1 MKPSRQRPS
10 RHHRVAGEQVL
21 VTDGG
26 RRDTDE
32 GEDWRWDPSVDEE
45 PVIEPDESGE
55 ETHADRSSDGTPS
68 GQDSPAG
75 GQGRQPGSGAPPTRG
90 PDADQPHDTPG
101 EALPPESSADT
112 ESAENSGISRRA
124 LLFGGAGAAATAA
137 VAGGWYIRSQGRSGA
152 EALVE
157 AYITAIA
164 ADDWEGAGELYHE
177 QSRPMRR
184 IRDDSSVDDYE
195 GLLESTERLE
205 LYEALTPSVDSIQVL
220 EHVPEVT
227 EDVSR
232 DRFFVPDEVEQFTA
246 WKQIAATVTIDTE
259 TLSLTRRGGGYAD
272 QLAGSQTKELML
284 FDTVRTDRRWFL
296 LSMNSRL

>member
-90 PDADQPHDTPG
+90 PDADHPDDHRLTAPEAEAACSLPEPLQRAGMAAFEG
-101 EALPPESSADT
+101 EIGVHMDRPTSLF
-112 ESAENSGISRRA
+112 SREQLAA
-124 LLFGGAGAAATAA
+124 LL
-137 VAGGWYIRSQGRSGA
+137 R
-152 EALVE
+152 
-157 AYITAIA
+157 
-164 ADDWEGAGELYHE
+164 
-177 QSRPMRR
+177 
-184 IRDDSSVDDYE
+184 
-195 GLLESTERLE
+195 
-205 LYEALTPSVDSIQVL
+205 
-220 EHVPEVT
+220 
-227 EDVSR
+227 
-232 DRFFVPDEVEQFTA
+232 
-246 WKQIAATVTIDTE
+246 
-259 TLSLTRRGGGYAD
+259 
-272 QLAGSQTKELML
+272 
-284 FDTVRTDRRWFL
+284 
-296 LSMNSRL
+296 